1 MSDEESRVDD
11 PISAFITQMIMSTL
25 ETYSR
30 ITNWNSP
37 NLADEIQYGCQG
49 IYWNQSDSNLKSD
62 DPPTYLADL
71 RDQLTEAAAKFK
83 ADLKE
88 ELKMELSM
96 EIELLREEIANKTPV
111 KHSLEV
117 APDRLHKYGG
127 MPAFSAERPKTEIFS
142 RDKLPMTD
150 PMKALENNPLY
161 KMASRS
167 VDRAKSGKST
177 YTPEELIEARKGR
190 FDDESIKDFMT
201 AAAGYNDEDDAGL
214 FDQAAIRGPLSYQC
228 DLVVSGGLSNPY
240 DVALPNA
247 N

>member
-1 MSDEESRVDD
+1 MSDEESRAAD

-30 ITNWNSP
+30 ITNWKNE
-37 NLADEIQYGCQG
+37 NIAEEIQDGCQG
-49 IYWNQSDSNLKSD
+49 VHWYPEFSNLKSD

-96 EIELLREEIANKTPV
+96 EIELLREEIANKTPI

-127 MPAFSAERPKTEIFS
+127 MPAFSTERSKTEIFS
-142 RDKLPMTD
+142 RDKLPMID

-161 KMASRS
+161 KMATRS

-214 FDQAAIRGPLSYQC
+214 FDQAAIRGPLS
-228 DLVVSGGLSNPY
+228 NPY